1 MKTGI
6 EEDVIAG
13 ILMDWYDT
21 HCRTLPWRNTKDPY
35 AVWISEIIL
44 QQTRVAQGYDYYVRF
59 MREFPTVEAL
69 AEADEDRV
77 LRLWQGLGYYS
88 RARNLHAAARQ
99 IVEQGGFPTTYD
111 GLLRL
116 RGVGEYTAAAI
127 GSFAFGLP
135 VAVVDGN
142 VYRVLSRLFGIKEPI
157 DTTSGKKLFAEL
169 AAQLLPKES
178 PAHYNQAIM
187 EFGAL
192 QCVSRQPDCVACP
205 LADKCLALAEGLV
218 DVLPAKSHRTKVS
231 DRWFHYFYVH
241 NADQMYIHKR
251 TADDIWRGLYE
262 LPMVETASEEQS
274 PDGSLLTIAFSDQR
288 SEIRDQIIAPS
299 AEHSS
304 VHCSLFTDNFLNASF
319 RLRCSRRH
327 ILSHQVIHATLY
339 ELEVQGEL
347 PPTPLYNIIRIDE
360 LDDYALPRLITL
372 LLNDIELP

>member
-274 PDGSLLTIAFSDQR
+274 PDFDSLLTNHYSLLTD
-288 SEIRDQIIAPS
+288 
-299 AEHSS
+299 HS
-304 VHCSLFTDNFLNASF
+304 SF

-347 PPTPLYNIIRIDE
+347 PPTPLYYIIRIDE

-372 LLNDIELP
+372 LLNDIELS